1 MQPFVGAAA
10 MELYENAGRLVTPA
24 STLSDI
30 EFSDDNKALARFEDA
45 RTWRAHA
52 AYAAGP
58 GMLDA
63 MGLVV
68 ADGESPKEDRE
79 GACVYIDAN
88 ARRTDAVYKKATE
101 YIEERKSEQGK

>member
-1 MQPFVGAAA
+1 

-24 STLSDI
+24 PKLSDI
-30 EFSDDNKALARFEDA
+30 VIGGDGGTLARFEDA
-45 RTWRAHA
+45 RTWRARA

-68 ADGESPKEDRE
+68 ADGGSPEEDRDE
-79 GACVYIDAN
+79 ACVYIDAN
-88 ARRTDAVYKKATE
+88 ARRTDAVYEKATE
-101 YIEERKSEQGK
+101 YIETRKTKQVK